1 MQRRRGVNHQGT
13 KALRKSR
20 RINHRGHG
28 VTQRKRREEKR
39 REEKRKQW
47 NSEEI
52 TIRLKYKD
60 RKRTDPASEERVL
73 TQKKQSQTSHNPH
86 SP

>member
-39 REEKRKQW
+39 REEKTVEQRR
-47 NSEEI
+47 NNNEI
-52 TIRLKYKD
+52 EIQR
-60 RKRTDPASEERVL
+60 
-73 TQKKQSQTSHNPH
+73 QKKNRPCK
-86 SP
+86 